1 MWWWCR
7 LPCAWFAQPSINGH
21 AGNQA
26 QSTTPYG
33 PWSQVISIA
42 KPFSSFPHE
51 AAFKLLGTILEYVEE
66 DDNEFQLAVYDNSTP
81 LPPELDECVGMKT
94 YGDVMSFVGK
104 ELALRCLRS
113 RHPAD
118 HVKEASRRELI
129 SPILFGAATLSGWCI
144 NTKCGPSGHMAGCL
158 PAPCVECISPA
169 SRHWHHS
176 YLHMNCIANPCFIV
190 ASLIAS
196 WL

>member
-7 LPCAWFAQPSINGH
+7 LPCAWFAQPSIKW
-21 AGNQA
+21 ACWQLA

-33 PWSQVISIA
+33 PWSQVISDS
-42 KPFSSFPHE
+42 KPFSSFPQE
-51 AAFKLLGTILEYVEE
+51 AAFKLLGTSLKYVEV
-66 DDNEFQLAVYDNSTP
+66 DDKEFDLAVYDSSKL
-81 LPPELDECVGMKT
+81 LPQELDECVGMKT

-113 RHPAD
+113 RDPAD

-144 NTKCGPSGHMAGCL
+144 NTKCDPSGHMAVACL
-158 PAPCVECISPA
+158 LLVLNA
-169 SRHWHHS
+169 SHRLPGTGTG
-176 YLHMNCIANPCFIV
+176 YLHMNCIANPMFHV
-190 ASLIAS
+190 ALLIAS
-196 WL
+196 WF